1 MRTNVIASVFLAA
14 VILLTSGTA
23 ISADEQKFELKPS
36 AGMHEVLAENVG
48 KRVALRLDSGDEIE
62 GTVTQVGKSLVHVS
76 RLSGKEFYD
85 SVISIDRVS
94 AVRMR
99 VREK

>member
-14 VILLTSGTA
+14 VILLTSGIA
-23 ISADEQKFELKPS
+23 ISADEQKFELKSS
-36 AGMHEVLAENVG
+36 AGMHEFLAENVG

-85 SVISIDRVS
+85 AVISIDRVS